1 MEPYCKLYIDST
13 LDKSQIESE
22 IGKFINGEFDGF
34 SVVSELLE
42 IDVQTN
48 EEWKQSDEES
58 GDSFL
63 YSRYYADVE
72 PCADVDMDKY
82 ISIVSDVVR
91 GLQKLGCKVVPS
103 CDFEEQIASQL

>member
-1 MEPYCKLYIDST
+1 MEAYCKLFIDSA
-13 LDKSQIESE
+13 LDKPNIESE
-22 IGKFINGEFDGF
+22 IGQLINGQFDGF

-48 EEWKQSDEES
+48 DEWNPYEEASEDA
-58 GDSFL
+58 FL

-72 PCADVDMDKY
+72 PCGDVDMDKY
-82 ISIVSDVVR
+82 ISMISNVVR

-103 CDFEEQIASQL
+103 CDFEEQIAARL